1 MAIFVSTS
9 QKKKEMASQP
19 NVTSYSAQNHNATTL
34 TQEVG
39 SRKRLLRTQSLP
51 PTKISSTPKSAP
63 TGRKDLQQRQSSLKD
78 PVDPDTVI
86 NDNEESQ
93 HSVVDSRES
102 QQMTDSQL
110 KYAML
115 ERRWYEAVKENGPLA
130 YLDSSQDVSSQE
142 SIHSSQETNS
152 NKCTTH

>member
-1 MAIFVSTS
+1 
-9 QKKKEMASQP
+9 MASQP
-19 NVTSYSAQNHNATTL
+19 NVTSCSAQNHNATTL
-34 TQEVG
+34 AQEVG
-39 SRKRLLRTQSLP
+39 SRKILLRTQSLP
-51 PTKISSTPKSAP
+51 PTKNSSAP

-78 PVDPDTVI
+78 PVDPDTII
-86 NDNEESQ
+86 NDNKESQ
-93 HSVVDSRES
+93 HSVEGSRES

>member
-1 MAIFVSTS
+1 M
-9 QKKKEMASQP
+9 
-19 NVTSYSAQNHNATTL
+19 
-34 TQEVG
+34 QEVG

-51 PTKISSTPKSAP
+51 PTKISSAP
-63 TGRKDLQQRQSSLKD
+63 TGGKDLRQRQSSLKD

-86 NDNEESQ
+86 NDSEES
-93 HSVVDSRES
+93 HNSVEGSRES

-115 ERRWYEAVKENGPLA
+115 EKRWYEAVKENGPLA
-130 YLDSSQDVSSQE
+130 YLDSSQDGSSQE

>member
-1 MAIFVSTS
+1 
-9 QKKKEMASQP
+9 MASQP
-19 NVTSYSAQNHNATTL
+19 NVTSWSAQNHNATTL
-34 TQEVG
+34 TEEVG

-51 PTKISSTPKSAP
+51 PTKISSAPKSAP
-63 TGRKDLQQRQSSLKD
+63 TGRKDLQQRQRSLKD
-78 PVDPDTVI
+78 PVDPDTVN
-86 NDNEESQ
+86 NDSEESQ
-93 HSVVDSRES
+93 HSVEGSRES

>member
-1 MAIFVSTS
+1 
-9 QKKKEMASQP
+9 MASQP
-19 NVTSYSAQNHNATTL
+19 NITSCSTL
-34 TQEVG
+34 AEEVD

-51 PTKISSTPKSAP
+51 PTKIASNAEKSAL
-63 TGRKDLQQRQSSLKD
+63 TGEESPQQKQSSQKD
-78 PVDPDTVI
+78 AVDPDNVI
-86 NDNEESQ
+86 NVNEESQ
-93 HSVVDSRES
+93 QSVDGAEES

-152 NKCTTH
+152 NKCTTN

>member
-1 MAIFVSTS
+1 
-9 QKKKEMASQP
+9 MASQP
-19 NVTSYSAQNHNATTL
+19 NVTSWSAQNHNATTL
-34 TQEVG
+34 TEEVG

-51 PTKISSTPKSAP
+51 PTKISSAPKSAP
-63 TGRKDLQQRQSSLKD
+63 TGRKDLQQRQRSLKD
-78 PVDPDTVI
+78 PVDPDTV
-86 NDNEESQ
+86 NNVEG
-93 HSVVDSRES
+93 SRES

-142 SIHSSQETNS
+142 SIHSGQETNS

>member
-1 MAIFVSTS
+1 
-9 QKKKEMASQP
+9 MASQP
-19 NVTSYSAQNHNATTL
+19 NVTSFPAQNHD
-34 TQEVG
+34 V
-39 SRKRLLRTQSLP
+39 RKRLIRTQSLP
-51 PTKISSTPKSAP
+51 STKIASVNVTKSSP
-63 TGRKDLQQRQSSLKD
+63 TGKKSLRQRQTSLKD
-78 PVDPDTVI
+78 PVDSDTVT
-86 NDNEESQ
+86 NDNEESH
-93 HSVVDSRES
+93 HSVQESQES
-102 QQMTDSQL
+102 QQITNSQL